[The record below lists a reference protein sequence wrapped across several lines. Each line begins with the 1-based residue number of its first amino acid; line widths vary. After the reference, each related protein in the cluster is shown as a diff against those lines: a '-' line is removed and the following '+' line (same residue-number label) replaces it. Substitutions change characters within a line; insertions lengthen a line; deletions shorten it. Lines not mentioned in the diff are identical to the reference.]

1 MHQNLTFENNL
12 GLHSPRK
19 SEMKKN
25 KTCRKISV
33 LHEISAKNYLHPIV
47 GAGFAVDAPFGSITK
62 TAERKSGTASISR
75 CRSSRLSS
83 GTLTSIINEKYDDD
97 NRPATDSPT
106 FPPCAI
112 TKPVTSL
119 TIPKRSNPA
128 ALIIKC
134 DVFALVLV
142 ENHVAVVD
150 VPEDS
155 VDRTGYRHGRQN
167 VSIRLGKRIAQ

>member
-1 MHQNLTFENNL
+1 MHSTKLMN
-12 GLHSPRK
+12 H
-19 SEMKKN
+19 
-25 KTCRKISV
+25 V
-33 LHEISAKNYLHPIV
+33 HPIV
-47 GAGFAVDAPFGSITK
+47 GAGFAVNAPFGSITK

-128 ALIIKC
+128 AFIIKC
-134 DVFALVLV
+134 DVFALLLLV

-155 VDRTGYRHGRQN
+155 DDRTGYGKDMFW
-167 VSIRLGKRIAQ
+167 IRL